1 LDIGFVVNPFK
12 ITNFNELAMLIN
24 KKCLI

>member
-12 ITNFNELAMLIN
+12 ITNFNELYMLIN
-24 KKCLI
+24 KECLI